1 MSDIVNTAPEVKV
14 TRPNGG
20 PDSHNSSFSPVSVTD
35 TTGVV
40 FLGAV
45 AIMLCIVLLSALSQ
59 NRKLTTE
66 LALLRQ
72 KMLER

>member
-1 MSDIVNTAPEVKV
+1 MSNIESTAPEIKAS
-14 TRPNGG
+14 RPGG
-20 PDSHNSSFSPVSVTD
+20 SPDSHNSSFSPVSVTD

-45 AIMLCIVLLSALSQ
+45 AIMLCIVLLSALSH
-59 NRKLTTE
+59 NRALDKE

-72 KMLER
+72 RMVDR